1 MISSTE
7 NKRAAGS
14 KKPRDSRPADWSVE
28 PIGNISE
35 VATGYTPPTNNPKNY
50 GKDFPFVSPADIGES
65 KYVMNT
71 RKGLSERGFELSR
84 RFPSGSILFV
94 CIGSTIGKCAIAP
107 RDVASNQQIN
117 AVFPSPR
124 FSSDFLYYAL
134 SFKADDIR
142 RLASEQAVPLIS
154 KSQFAEQTV
163 CLPPLPE
170 QRAIAEALGDVDALT
185 AAQEKLIAKKRA
197 IKTATMQR
205 LLTGKQRLPGFGEG
219 CGYKQTEI
227 GVIPEDWQ
235 IDILENLLSSARLGG
250 NYRNSTEP
258 TRRPLIK
265 MGNIGR
271 GDILLDK
278 LEYIPKNVRVEP
290 SDRLQHGDVLFNTRN
305 TLELVGKVSIWREEI
320 PEAYYNSNLLRLEF
334 KPNLIGD
341 NFFANLALN
350 SKYAVEQLRGFATG
364 TTSVAA
370 IYTRDL
376 KRLVLTFP
384 STTEQRAI
392 ACVLNDLHD
401 ELSALEKRLEKIK
414 AIKQGMMQELL
425 TGRTRLV

>member
-1 MISSTE
+1 MTVALKDSQRACP
-7 NKRAAGS
+7 NKRGVG
-14 KKPRDSRPADWSVE
+14 PHPLPDGWT
-28 PIGNISE
+28 
-35 VATGYTPPTNNPKNY
+35 VAKLGEICSDVFSGRS
-50 GKDFPFVSPADIGES
+50 GKVPG
-65 KYVMNT
+65 
-71 RKGLSERGFELSR
+71 G
-84 RFPSGSILFV
+84 RFPLYGSTGQ
-94 CIGSTIGKCAIAP
+94 IGSCDGILYDGDAILVARVGANAGTTNCVSGTYGVTDNTII
-107 RDVASNQQIN
+107 I
-117 AVFPSPR
+117 
-124 FSSDFLYYAL
+124 
-134 SFKADDIR
+134 KADSNVSTGF
-142 RLASEQAVPLIS
+142 LHLKLVSANLNSMVFGSGQPLITGTQL
-154 KSQFAEQTV
+154 KNLDIP
-163 CLPPLPE
+163 LPPLPE
-170 QRAIAEALGDVDALT
+170 QRAIAEALGDVDALI

-227 GVIPEDWQ
+227 GVIPEDWKVALL
-235 IDILENLLSSARLGG
+235 DDVLSSARLGS
-250 NYRNSTEP
+250 NYPNSTEP
-258 TRRPLIK
+258 TGKPLIK

-271 GDILLDK
+271 GDIILDK
-278 LEYIPKNVRVEP
+278 LEYIPKAVKVKP
-290 SDRLQHGDVLFNTRN
+290 YDRLKYGDVLFNTRN
-305 TLELVGKVSIWREEI
+305 TLELVGKVSVWRDEM
-320 PEAYYNSNLLRLEF
+320 PEAYYNSNLLRLDF

-376 KRLVLTFP
+376 KRLILTFP
-384 STTEQRAI
+384 STTEQKTI

-401 ELSALEKRLEKIK
+401 ELSALEKRLSKTK

>member
-1 MISSTE
+1 MT
-7 NKRAAGS
+7 NKKTCTS
-14 KKPRDSRPADWSVE
+14 PRLEGTYPIDWVVDS
-28 PIGNISE
+28 IGNISQ
-35 VATGYTPPTNNPKNY
+35 VATGYTPPTNDPKNY
-50 GKDFPFVSPADIGES
+50 GSEFPFVSPADIDES
-65 KYVMNT
+65 KYVT
-71 RKGLSERGFELSR
+71 KTGRGLSARGFELSR
-84 RFPSGSILFV
+84 RFPKDSILFV

-107 RDVASNQQIN
+107 KDLTSNQQIN
-117 AVFPSPR
+117 AILPSPL
-124 FSSDFLYYAL
+124 FSSNFLYYEL
-134 SFKADDIR
+134 TFKACRIR
-142 RLASEQAVPLIS
+142 RIASEQAVPLIS
-154 KSQFAEQTV
+154 KSQFAEQRV

-170 QRAIAEALGDVDALT
+170 QHAIAEALGDVDALI
-185 AAQEKLIAKKRA
+185 AAHERLIAKKRA

-227 GVIPEDWQ
+227 GMIPEDWNFAPLA
-235 IDILENLLSSARLGG
+235 DLLSAVRLGG
-250 NYRNSTEP
+250 NYPNSTEP
-258 TRRPLIK
+258 TNSPLIK

-271 GDILLDK
+271 GDINLDK
-278 LEYIPKNVRVEP
+278 VEYIPKDVKVEP
-290 SDRLQHGDVLFNTRN
+290 GDRLKYGDVLLNTRN
-305 TLELVGKVSIWREEI
+305 TLDLVGKVSVWRDEI
-320 PEAYYNSNLLRLEF
+320 RQAYYNSNLLRLDF

-376 KRLVLTFP
+376 KRLLLTFP
-384 STTEQRAI
+384 SLSEQRAI
-392 ACVLNDLHD
+392 ACTLNNMHD
-401 ELSALEKRLEKIK
+401 ELSALESRLTKTK